1 MQHKFSQTCFVTSDI
16 DRIVDQWVEL
26 QGAGPFY
33 EFPTPSEGWVLRGE
47 KVTQNFRAMVGFCG
61 PTQIEFV
68 QPVGD
73 GPSFFREWLDER
85 GEGAVHHVYGSM
97 HPLTTEEFDARSQAY
112 EARGVP
118 RTLHIDMPG
127 LGRIAFF
134 DARKEIGCYMEL
146 SQQSPELVGIGDRM
160 YAAHLA
166 GLQGRP
172 IRPIG
177 DVFEG

>member
-1 MQHKFSQTCFVTSDI
+1 MAIRHSQTCYVTSDI
-16 DRIVDQWVEL
+16 DRIVDQWVTL

-33 EFPTPSEGWVLRGE
+33 EFPTPSDGWVLRGE
-47 KVTQNFRAMVGFCG
+47 KVTQNFRAMVGFSG

-73 GPSFFREWLDER
+73 GPSFFQEFLDER

-97 HPLTTEEFDARSQAY
+97 HPVTTEEFEAQSQRY
-112 EARGVP
+112 EDLGAK
-118 RTLHIDMPG
+118 RTLHIDLPG
-127 LGRIAFF
+127 LGKIAFF

-146 SQQSPELVGIGDRM
+146 SQQSAELVGIGDRM
-160 YAAHLA
+160 YAEHLK

-172 IRPIG
+172 IRPIE
-177 DVFEG
+177 DVFG